1 MNDILIVDDEKDIR
15 ELISEILI
23 DEGYSTRLAGN
34 SADCL
39 ANVVSSPP
47 SLLILDIWL
56 KDSEMDGIDILKKVK
71 LDYPHV
77 PVVIISGHG
86 NIEIAVSAIKQG
98 AYDFIEKPFNIEQLL
113 VVVRRAMETS
123 SLRKENK
130 ELKQKDTFDFELIG
144 QSTSFRNLLSNLEKV
159 SKANSRVLISG
170 ASGSGKEAA
179 SRYIHDKSKQ
189 ADGDFIAINCS
200 TSDFEELEKNLFG
213 VENDGKIQNIGAL
226 ERANGGTVYLDEVS
240 ELSLELQGKLLKVLV
255 ENCISRVGGNKRI
268 NIDLRFIS
276 ATSSNLRDKI
286 NNRSFR
292 EDLYHRL
299 NVVPIQIPTLNER
312 VDDIPLLAKHFV
324 KKLSITNGL
333 MCREFS
339 DEALTLLQGM
349 NWPGNI
355 RQLRNLIE
363 RVLILGEPSEK
374 ISSEELILSESKSK
388 DNVNEVNLISTELA
402 NMSLREAREIF
413 ERDYLVLQINRFGG
427 NISKTASFVE
437 MERSALHR
445 KLKSLGI
452 SSGQKN

>member
-1 MNDILIVDDEKDIR
+1 
-15 ELISEILI
+15 
-23 DEGYSTRLAGN
+23 
-34 SADCL
+34 
-39 ANVVSSPP
+39 
-47 SLLILDIWL
+47 
-56 KDSEMDGIDILKKVK
+56 
-71 LDYPHV
+71 
-77 PVVIISGHG
+77 
-86 NIEIAVSAIKQG
+86 
-98 AYDFIEKPFNIEQLL
+98 
-113 VVVRRAMETS
+113 
-123 SLRKENK
+123 
-130 ELKQKDTFDFELIG
+130 
-144 QSTSFRNLLSNLEKV
+144 
-159 SKANSRVLISG
+159 
-170 ASGSGKEAA
+170 
-179 SRYIHDKSKQ
+179 
-189 ADGDFIAINCS
+189 
-200 TSDFEELEKNLFG
+200 
-213 VENDGKIQNIGAL
+213 
-226 ERANGGTVYLDEVS
+226 VS

-413 ERDYLVLQINRFGG
+413 ERDYLILQINRFGG